1 MVQACQSR
9 KFVFRVLELC
19 VVPPDTIDIS
29 FSQKVWVITLA
40 GMLRILVGI

>member
-19 VVPPDTIDIS
+19 VVPPDAIDIS

-40 GMLRILVGI
+40 GMMRILVGI